1 MFFKIVRNFKAK
13 IGPFLLTLF
22 LAPGYVHANT
32 WEINVT
38 RKDSNLYQITG
49 KDSFVNTKYC
59 YVYAFSED
67 AYLRVDGYDKKII
80 FTDSKDSC
88 DVDNV
93 FSMVNIDSGKYE
105 VEVSKKEDNWYEIY
119 GTDNMIK
126 TSMCLSL
133 ALNERAILSMD
144 GYSAGEL
151 IFDDGD
157 SCNVEGVYSPVRL

>member
-22 LAPGYVHANT
+22 LAPGYVYANT

-105 VEVSKKEDNWYEIY
+105 VEVSKKEDNLFCCSSERFFFS
-119 GTDNMIK
+119 IK
-126 TSMCLSL
+126 STTMFFRSKR
-133 ALNERAILSMD
+133 N
-144 GYSAGEL
+144 SATFSG
-151 IFDDGD
+151 IGI
-157 SCNVEGVYSPVRL
+157 RLPEFHVLPLD